1 MNIKLTKWQFKIII
15 YTTPKIKYG
24 NDNGI
29 NKLVRIEMY
38 IL

>member
-1 MNIKLTKWQFKIII
+1 MNIKLTKWQFITII

-24 NDNGI
+24 NENGI